1 MVNQQIVVGSLA
13 EMAQKNNVSLAE
25 SFLNCEALILLDL
38 SGSMESSDTPTGET
52 RRKVATEHLIKLQKS
67 YSGKIALFCF
77 ADYIV
82 PCPLGLPQD
91 CGGSTNLHKAL
102 EYLKQYDDAGM
113 KIIVISDGSP
123 NDPEKCLEIAKTF
136 VNRIDVIFVGSETDY
151 DRGRK
156 FLERLAALTGGKSVK
171 SDAPGELFN
180 EAQTYLLKG

>member
-1 MVNQQIVVGSLA
+1 MNSIVKGSLSDISVS
-13 EMAQKNNVSLAE
+13 QNISLAE

-38 SGSMESSDTPTGET
+38 SGSMESADTPTGET

-67 YSGKIALFCF
+67 HGGKVALFSF

-82 PCPLGLPQD
+82 PCPSGLPQD

-123 NDPEKCLEIAKTF
+123 NDPEKCLKIASTF

-156 FLERLAALTGGKSVK
+156 FLEELARVTGGKSVK

-180 EAQTYLLKG
+180 QAQTYLLNG